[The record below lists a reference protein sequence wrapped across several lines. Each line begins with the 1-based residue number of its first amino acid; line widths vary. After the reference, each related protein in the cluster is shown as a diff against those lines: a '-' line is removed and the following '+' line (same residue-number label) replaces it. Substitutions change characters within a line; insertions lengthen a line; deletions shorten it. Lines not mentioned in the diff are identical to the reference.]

1 MTHAHTK
8 YIIFVDLRL
17 LQVTHSKP
25 FAAPAHSTQVT
36 HMIMLLL
43 LNDDDADAD
52 AISLTQV
59 LYVVFSDG
67 TASSLS
73 YPPSTD
79 R

>member
-1 MTHAHTK
+1 
-8 YIIFVDLRL
+8 
-17 LQVTHSKP
+17 
-25 FAAPAHSTQVT
+25 
-36 HMIMLLL
+36 MLLL